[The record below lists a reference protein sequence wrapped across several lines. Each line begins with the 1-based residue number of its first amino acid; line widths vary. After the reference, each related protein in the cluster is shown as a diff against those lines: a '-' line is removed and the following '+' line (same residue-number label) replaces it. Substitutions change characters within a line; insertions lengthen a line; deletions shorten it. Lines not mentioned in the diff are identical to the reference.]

1 MSTYNSII
9 SKLLIHEENMH
20 WIRRL
25 DPTISNIQVSSKILV
40 DRNNWTVSKVLK
52 KEDIRL
58 SYCSIIYYCVNLIC
72 NSALKIL
79 NVGLNS
85 YHWIKRVSIIIMIKD
100 QGLVIQ
106 SCNLYSTYKLYG
118 NRKLLSKQPASPGQ
132 TNCFWGWQHGASDL
146 HHLQYA
152 CSGKSSLIHIHNSL
166 G

>member
-106 SCNLYSTYKLYG
+106 SCNLYSLYKLFK

-132 TNCFWGWQHGASDL
+132 TNCFWGW
-146 HHLQYA
+146 
-152 CSGKSSLIHIHNSL
+152 
-166 G
+166 

>member
-1 MSTYNSII
+1 MKKTCIGSGDWILPSATFRSPAR
-9 SKLLIHEENMH
+9 SLLIG
-20 WIRRL
+20 
-25 DPTISNIQVSSKILV
+25 TIEQFPKFLKKKIL
-40 DRNNWTVSKVLK
+40 DNLTKV
-52 KEDIRL
+52 RL
-58 SYCSIIYYCVNLIC
+58 LYYCVNLIS

-106 SCNLYSTYKLYG
+106 SCNLYSSYKLFKK
-118 NRKLLSKQPASPGQ
+118 RKLLSKQPASPGQ